1 MSRYSPK
8 VAGLAASAIH
18 AGIDADA
25 DGFGADADLGC
36 GSVVRF
42 SVKFDDS
49 TGNVSA
55 VRFNSNG
62 CSYMVAAAE
71 ALCSRLSGQSVESLG
86 GLGGDQLAE
95 LLTAELG
102 GIPDDRGH
110 CAATC
115 VTAVKKAF
123 ADRRERRAAGS
134 LTGSTLICSCFGV
147 GEAEIRGVIESIGAD
162 SVADVTA
169 ACNAGGGCGSCQML
183 IQELI
188 DTVIEHY

>member
-1 MSRYSPK
+1 MNRYSPK
-8 VAGLAASAIH
+8 VSELAASAKH
-18 AGIDADA
+18 AGVEPDADE
-25 DGFGADADLGC
+25 FGADADLGC
-36 GSVVRF
+36 CSFVRF
-42 SVKFDDS
+42 SFRVDDR
-49 TGNVSA
+49 TGNVTTG
-55 VRFNSNG
+55 RFNSNG

-95 LLTAELG
+95 LLRAELG

-123 ADRRERRAAGS
+123 ADRRDRRAADPLAAG
-134 LTGSTLICSCFGV
+134 TLICSCFGI
-147 GEAEIRGVIESIGAD
+147 GEAEIRGVIERIGAD

-188 DTVIEHY
+188 DTVIEQY

>member
-1 MSRYSPK
+1 MNRYSPK
-8 VAGLAASAIH
+8 VSELAASAKH
-18 AGIDADA
+18 AGVEPDA

-42 SVKFDDS
+42 SVRFDDR
-49 TGNVSA
+49 TGNVTT
-55 VRFNSNG
+55 VRFNSIG

-95 LLTAELG
+95 LQRAELG

-123 ADRRERRAAGS
+123 ADRRDRRAADPLAAG
-134 LTGSTLICSCFGV
+134 TLICSCFGI
-147 GEAEIRGVIESIGAD
+147 GEAEIRGVIERIGAD

-188 DTVIEHY
+188 DTVIEQY

>member
-8 VAGLAASAIH
+8 VAELAAAAKH
-18 AGIDADA
+18 AGIDPDA
-25 DGFGADADLGC
+25 DGFGADADLSC

-42 SVKFDDS
+42 SVRFDDN
-49 TGNVSA
+49 TGGISG

-62 CSYMVAAAE
+62 CSYMVASAE
-71 ALCSRLSGQSVESLG
+71 ALCSRLSGQNVESLG
-86 GLGGDQLAE
+86 GLGGDHLTK

-102 GIPDDRGH
+102 DITDDRRH

-115 VTAVKKAF
+115 VTAVKNAF
-123 ADRRERRAAGS
+123 ADRRERRAAS
-134 LTGSTLICSCFGV
+134 TPAESTLICSCFGV
-147 GEAEIRGVIESIGAD
+147 SEAEIRGVIERIDAD

-183 IQELI
+183 IQDLI